1 MAFFRSLV
9 LLLAIGATVG
19 ACVPLPDR
27 GGPVGRYRLTAPLES
42 GAQEAQSRI
51 RLSIEEPAAERA
63 LDSALI
69 AVARTPN
76 RFEYYRDVEWSD
88 RAPIMVQAFLIR
100 TFENSG
106 RFAFAGRRGEGVRS
120 DLRLTTELRR
130 FEADAIKHPDSAHV
144 AIYAKLVDP
153 RRGDILDAR
162 LFETRRLASS
172 AAVAAMV
179 EAFDLALSEL
189 AVEMVDWSYRLGMEA
204 ETAGRLALAE

>member
-1 MAFFRSLV
+1 MIAAG
-9 LLLAIGATVG
+9 AIVC
-19 ACVPLPDR
+19 ACVPLPD
-27 GGPVGRYRLTAPLES
+27 GGAPVGRYRLTAPLERGPETPRS
-42 GAQEAQSRI
+42 GF
-51 RLSIEEPAAERA
+51 RLSIEEPVAERA
-63 LDSALI
+63 LDTALI

-88 RAPIMVQAFLIR
+88 RAPIVVQSFLVR

-153 RRGDILDAR
+153 RRGDILGAR
-162 LFETRRLASS
+162 LFETRRLADS

-179 EAFDLALSEL
+179 EAFDLALSEI
-189 AVEMVDWSYRLGMEA
+189 AAEMVAWSHGLAMEA
-204 ETAGRLALAE
+204 EAAGRIARAQ